1 MKQDDIEMSKRTK
14 QRSDSPGQSRFAT
27 THWSVV
33 LAAGKSSSAQ
43 HKQALSTL
51 CQTYWFPLYAYLRR
65 GGYNAHEA
73 ADYTQGFFAQMLAK
87 HYLRQVKPMQG
98 KFRSFLLTSL
108 KHFVANQR
116 ARARAKKRGGGTRIL
131 SFDFEN
137 AEHQYALEP
146 AKDLSP
152 DKVFEKSW
160 ALTVLERTMDHLEAE
175 SAGKN
180 RQKLFDYLKVYLGA
194 EASSVPYSKAAAELG
209 MSEGNVRVVVHRL
222 RRRCRELLRDEIAQ
236 TVLSEDQIDDEIRGL
251 FAALTC

>member
-1 MKQDDIEMSKRTK
+1 M
-14 QRSDSPGQSRFAT
+14 PGKNPKSWGRGGTGRFAT

-65 GGYNAHEA
+65 VGYNAHES
-73 ADYTQGFFAQMLAK
+73 ADYTQGFFAKMLEK
-87 HYLRQVKPMQG
+87 HYLRQVKPRPG
-98 KFRSFLLTSL
+98 KFRSFLLASL
-108 KHFVANQR
+108 KHFVANER
-116 ARARAKKRGGGTRIL
+116 ARARAVKRGGGRTVL

-137 AEHQYALEP
+137 AENQYALEP
-146 AKDLSP
+146 ADDLSP

-160 ALTVLERTMDHLEAE
+160 ALTVLERTMDRLEAE
-175 SAGKN
+175 LAGKN
-180 RQKLFDYLKVYLGA
+180 KQKLFDHLRVYIAA
-194 EASSVPYSKAAAELG
+194 EASSIPYREAAAELG
-209 MSEGNVRVVVHRL
+209 MTEGGVRVAVHRL

-236 TVLSEDQIDDEIRGL
+236 TVAAEDQIDDEIRGL

>member
-1 MKQDDIEMSKRTK
+1 MSKRM
-14 QRSDSPGQSRFAT
+14 QQSSNSPGQSRFAT

-65 GGYNAHEA
+65 GGYNAHES
-73 ADYTQGFFAQMLAK
+73 ADYTQGFFAKMLEK
-87 HYLRQVKPMQG
+87 HYLKQVKPMPG
-98 KFRSFLLTSL
+98 KFRSFLLASL
-108 KHFVANQR
+108 KHFVANER
-116 ARARAKKRGGGTRIL
+116 ARARAKNRGGGRTAL

-137 AEHQYALEP
+137 AENQYALEP
-146 AKDLSP
+146 ADDLSP

-160 ALTVLERTMDHLEAE
+160 ALTVLERTMDRLESE
-175 SAGKN
+175 LAGKN
-180 RQKLFDYLKVYLGA
+180 RQKLFDHLRIYVGA

-209 MSEGNVRVVVHRL
+209 MTEGSVRVAVHRL

-236 TVLSEDQIDDEIRGL
+236 TVGAEDQIDDEIRGL